1 MLNLQEVLD
10 FIQNSELSEF
20 NKIRFAVDRKRSE
33 LRHDVKESF
42 KVGDIVGIDHK
53 KVNPKDTFTIIKI
66 NSKMIKVE
74 KRNVGGTGRVGAQMR
89 VSPSLLVKK

>member
-1 MLNLQEVLD
+1 MTNLNEVLEFIKNSNLQE
-10 FIQNSELSEF
+10 FT
-20 NKIRFAVDRKRSE
+20 KIRFATDVRRSE
-33 LRHDVKESF
+33 LRHDAKESF

-74 KRNVGGTGRVGAQMR
+74 KKNVGGTGRVGAQMR

>member
-1 MLNLQEVLD
+1 MTNLQEVLD
-10 FIQNSELSEF
+10 FIQNSDLQEF
-20 NKIRFAVDRKRSE
+20 TKIRFATDVRRSE
-33 LRHDVKESF
+33 LRHDAKESF

-74 KRNVGGTGRVGAQMR
+74 KTNVGNGRVGAQMR

>member
-1 MLNLQEVLD
+1 MLNLNEVLE
-10 FIQNSELSEF
+10 FIKNSNLEEF
-20 NKIRFAVDRKRSE
+20 TKIRFATDVRRSE
-33 LRHDVKESF
+33 LRHDAKESF

-74 KRNVGGTGRVGAQMR
+74 KNNAGNGRVGAQMR
-89 VSPSLLVKK
+89 VSPSLLIKK

>member
-1 MLNLQEVLD
+1 MTNLNEVLE
-10 FIQNSELSEF
+10 FIKNSNLEEF
-20 NKIRFAVDRKRSE
+20 SKIRFATDVRRSE
-33 LRHDVKESF
+33 LRHDAKESF

-74 KRNVGGTGRVGAQMR
+74 KTNVGNGRVGAQMR

>member
-1 MLNLQEVLD
+1 MLNLNEVLE
-10 FIQNSELSEF
+10 FIKNSNLEEF
-20 NKIRFAVDRKRSE
+20 TKIRFATDVRRSE
-33 LRHDVKESF
+33 LRHDAKESF

-74 KRNVGGTGRVGAQMR
+74 KTNVGNGRVGAQMR

>member
-1 MLNLQEVLD
+1 MTNLNEVLE
-10 FIQNSELSEF
+10 FIKNSNLEEF
-20 NKIRFAVDRKRSE
+20 TKIRFATDVRRSE
-33 LRHDVKESF
+33 LRHDAKESF

-66 NSKMIKVE
+66 NSKMIRVE
-74 KRNVGGTGRVGAQMR
+74 KNNAGNGRVGAQMR

>member
-1 MLNLQEVLD
+1 MTNLNEVLE
-10 FIQNSELSEF
+10 FIKNSNLEEF
-20 NKIRFAVDRKRSE
+20 TKIRFATDVRRSE
-33 LRHDVKESF
+33 LRHDAKESF

-74 KRNVGGTGRVGAQMR
+74 KTNVGNGRVGAQMR

>member
-1 MLNLQEVLD
+1 MTNLNEVLEFIKNSNLQE
-10 FIQNSELSEF
+10 FT
-20 NKIRFAVDRKRSE
+20 KIRFATDVRRSE
-33 LRHDVKESF
+33 LRHDAKESF

-53 KVNPKDTFTIIKI
+53 KINPKDTFTIIKI

-74 KRNVGGTGRVGAQMR
+74 KTNVGNGRVGAQMR

>member
-1 MLNLQEVLD
+1 MTNLNEVLE
-10 FIQNSELSEF
+10 FIKNSNLEEF
-20 NKIRFAVDRKRSE
+20 SKIRFATDVRRSE
-33 LRHDVKESF
+33 LRHDAKESF

-74 KRNVGGTGRVGAQMR
+74 KTNVGNGRVGAQMR
-89 VSPSLLVKK
+89 VSPSLLFKK

>member
-1 MLNLQEVLD
+1 MLNLNEVLE
-10 FIQNSELSEF
+10 FIKNSNLQEF
-20 NKIRFAVDRKRSE
+20 TKIRFATDVRRSE
-33 LRHDVKESF
+33 LRHDAKESF

-74 KRNVGGTGRVGAQMR
+74 KNNAGNGRVGAQMR
-89 VSPSLLVKK
+89 VSPSLLIKK

>member
-1 MLNLQEVLD
+1 MTNLNEVLEFIKNSNLQE
-10 FIQNSELSEF
+10 FT
-20 NKIRFAVDRKRSE
+20 KIRFATDVRRSE
-33 LRHDVKESF
+33 LRHDAKESF

-74 KRNVGGTGRVGAQMR
+74 KNNAGNGRVGAQMR
-89 VSPSLLVKK
+89 VSPSLLIKK

>member
-1 MLNLQEVLD
+1 MTNLNEVLE
-10 FIQNSELSEF
+10 FIKNSNLEEF
-20 NKIRFAVDRKRSE
+20 TKIRFATDVRRSE

-74 KRNVGGTGRVGAQMR
+74 KRNAGDGRVGAQMR

>member
-1 MLNLQEVLD
+1 MTNLNEVLE
-10 FIQNSELSEF
+10 FIKNSNLEEF
-20 NKIRFAVDRKRSE
+20 TKIRFAADVRRSE

-74 KRNVGGTGRVGAQMR
+74 KRNVGNGMVGAQMR

>member
-1 MLNLQEVLD
+1 VLEFIKNSNLQE
-10 FIQNSELSEF
+10 FT
-20 NKIRFAVDRKRSE
+20 KIRFATDVRRSE
-33 LRHDVKESF
+33 LRHDAKESF

-74 KRNVGGTGRVGAQMR
+74 KNNAGNGRVGAQMR
-89 VSPSLLVKK
+89 VSPSLLIKK

>member
-1 MLNLQEVLD
+1 MLNLNEVLE
-10 FIQNSELSEF
+10 FIKNSNLEEF
-20 NKIRFAVDRKRSE
+20 TKIRFATDVRRSE
-33 LRHDVKESF
+33 LRNDVKESF

-74 KRNVGGTGRVGAQMR
+74 KRNVSNGRVGAQMR

>member
-1 MLNLQEVLD
+1 MTNLNEVLE
-10 FIQNSELSEF
+10 FIKNSNLEEF
-20 NKIRFAVDRKRSE
+20 TKIRFATDVRRSE
-33 LRHDVKESF
+33 LRHDAKESF

-74 KRNVGGTGRVGAQMR
+74 KRNAGDGRVGAQMR

>member
-1 MLNLQEVLD
+1 MTNLNEVLE
-10 FIQNSELSEF
+10 FIKNSNLEEF
-20 NKIRFAVDRKRSE
+20 SKIRFATDVRRSE
-33 LRHDVKESF
+33 LRHDAKESF

-74 KRNVGGTGRVGAQMR
+74 KNNAGNGRVGAQMR
-89 VSPSLLVKK
+89 VSPSLLIKK

>member
-1 MLNLQEVLD
+1 MTNLNEVLEFIKNSNLQE
-10 FIQNSELSEF
+10 FT
-20 NKIRFAVDRKRSE
+20 KIRFATDVRRSE
-33 LRHDVKESF
+33 LRHDAKESF

-74 KRNVGGTGRVGAQMR
+74 KTNVGNGRVGAQMR

>member
-1 MLNLQEVLD
+1 MLNLNEVLE
-10 FIQNSELSEF
+10 FIKNSNLQEF
-20 NKIRFAVDRKRSE
+20 TKIRFATDVRRSE
-33 LRHDVKESF
+33 LRHDAKESF

-74 KRNVGGTGRVGAQMR
+74 KTNVGNGRVGAQMR

>member
-1 MLNLQEVLD
+1 MTNLNEVLEFIKNSNLQE
-10 FIQNSELSEF
+10 FT
-20 NKIRFAVDRKRSE
+20 KIRFATDVRRSE
-33 LRHDVKESF
+33 LRHDAKESF

-74 KRNVGGTGRVGAQMR
+74 KRNAGDGRVGAQMR

>member
-1 MLNLQEVLD
+1 MTNLNEVLE
-10 FIQNSELSEF
+10 FIKNSNLEEF
-20 NKIRFAVDRKRSE
+20 TKIRFATDVRRSE
-33 LRHDVKESF
+33 LRHDAKESF

-74 KRNVGGTGRVGAQMR
+74 KRNVGNGMVGAQMR

>member
-1 MLNLQEVLD
+1 MTNLNEVLE
-10 FIQNSELSEF
+10 FIKNSNLEEF
-20 NKIRFAVDRKRSE
+20 TKIRFATDVRRSE
-33 LRHDVKESF
+33 LRHDAKESF

-74 KRNVGGTGRVGAQMR
+74 KKNVGGTGRVGAQMR

>member
-1 MLNLQEVLD
+1 MLNLNEVLE
-10 FIQNSELSEF
+10 FIKNSNLEEF
-20 NKIRFAVDRKRSE
+20 SKIRFATDVRRSE
-33 LRHDVKESF
+33 LRHDAKESF

-74 KRNVGGTGRVGAQMR
+74 KNNAGNGRVGAQMR